1 MSLFEIQ
8 QKLKAPKSKF
18 NKFGKYSYRSLEDIL
33 EAVKPILKTLE
44 YTLVIEDEIKMIGD
58 RYYVRALAKLFNK
71 SGEVIASNY
80 AFAREPENKKGADES
95 QITGAASSYAR
106 KYALNGLFAID
117 DCQDADATNKHEDNA
132 GFKNTEAEDKKQ
144 VFIDN
149 LEKLTKVELIKD
161 WWIKNKE
168 GIKKELGDARAA
180 EVYQHMLE
188 NIKILEAKDAT
199 TE

>member
-1 MSLFEIQ
+1 MSLQKIQ
-8 QKLKAPKSKF
+8 QKLVCKKTQL
-18 NKFGKYSYRSLEDIL
+18 NKFGGYHYRSQEDIL
-33 EAVKPILKTLE
+33 EALKPLLAEFE
-44 YTLVIEDEIKMIGD
+44 YVLNIQDEIVMVGQ
-58 RYYVRALAKLFNK
+58 RYYVKATALISDGTSVIGK
-71 SGEVIASNY
+71 ST
-80 AFAREPENKKGADES
+80 AFAREAETKKGMDEA
-95 QITGAASSYAR
+95 QITGSASSYAR
-106 KYALNGLFAID
+106 KYALNGLLAID
-117 DCQDADATNKHEDNA
+117 DTKDADATNKHEDNA

>member
-117 DCQDADATNKHEDNA
+117 DCQDADATNKHEEPDHTD
-132 GFKNTEAEDKKQ
+132 KNKEAQKQ
-144 VFIDN
+144 AFIDN